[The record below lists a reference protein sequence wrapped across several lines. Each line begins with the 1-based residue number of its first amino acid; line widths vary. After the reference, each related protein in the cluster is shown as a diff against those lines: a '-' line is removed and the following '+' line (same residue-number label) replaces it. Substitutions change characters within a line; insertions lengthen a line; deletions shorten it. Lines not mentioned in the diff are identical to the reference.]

1 MSLLNEYMKKEQLL
15 KQLRD
20 ELQQLEQDQRLKGEL
35 EFKEKLEQLME
46 SHDKTVAD
54 VIDILS
60 PDNGQ
65 AAARQASS
73 SESQSAGRRKR
84 KLKVYRNPHTGEVVE
99 TRGGNQKTLK
109 AWKEEYGNDTVEQ
122 WLERTE

>member
-35 EFKEKLEQLME
+35 EFKEKLEQLMHA
-46 SHDKTVAD
+46 HDKTAAD
-54 VIDILS
+54 VIDILD
-60 PDNGQ
+60 PGDGQ
-65 AAARQASS
+65 SATRQSSS
-73 SESQSAGRRKR
+73 SESQGASRRKR

>member
-20 ELQQLEQDQRLKGEL
+20 ELQQLEQDQRLQGEL
-35 EFKEKLEQLME
+35 EFKQKLENLMQE
-46 SHDKTVAD
+46 HNKSSAE
-54 VIDILS
+54 VISILDPGAEQTGS
-60 PDNGQ
+60 RGGTS
-65 AAARQASS
+65 ASA
-73 SESQSAGRRKR
+73 QSGGRRKR
-84 KLKVYRNPHTGEVVE
+84 KLKIYRNPHNGEVVE

-109 AWKEEYGNDTVEQ
+109 AWKEQYGNDTVEQ

>member
-35 EFKEKLEQLME
+35 EFKEKLEQLMQA
-46 SHDKTVAD
+46 HDKTPAD
-54 VIDILS
+54 VIDILNPGDES
-60 PDNGQ
+60 LSAKP
-65 AAARQASS
+65 SS
-73 SESQSAGRRKR
+73 AESQGAGRRKR
-84 KLKVYRNPHTGEVVE
+84 KLKIYRNPHTAEVVE

>member
-35 EFKEKLEQLME
+35 EFKEKLEQLMQA
-46 SHDKTVAD
+46 HDKTAAD
-54 VIDILS
+54 VIDILN
-60 PDNGQ
+60 PGEGV
-65 AAARQASS
+65 SS
-73 SESQSAGRRKR
+73 SKQSSVESQGSGRRKR
-84 KLKVYRNPHTGEVVE
+84 KLKIYRNPHTGEVVE

-109 AWKEEYGNDTVEQ
+109 AWKEEYGNDNVEQ

>member
-35 EFKEKLEQLME
+35 EFKEKLDQLMQ
-46 SHDKTVAD
+46 SHDKTAAD
-54 VIDILS
+54 VIDILDPNDVQS
-60 PDNGQ
+60 
-65 AAARQASS
+65 ATRQSS
-73 SESQSAGRRKR
+73 SSDSQGAGRRKR
-84 KLKVYRNPHTGEVVE
+84 KLKVYRNPHSGEVVE